1 MPIDLPPPIV
11 DIHAQVL
18 QHEQRAFRT
27 SAFLTY
33 AHNDP
38 RYVDEVNG
46 ILKMLEV
53 QTFVDKE
60 ILTVGRIDDQII
72 ASIKQVEYQIIFCTE
87 ASNSSDYCRKEVDFS
102 AGRNVKQIPI
112 FIDPIESMDWF
123 HFHLSKQYAIIVSG
137 IQNQEAAILAITKQL
152 ARLMQLDFGL
162 YQPPK

>member
-1 MPIDLPPPIV
+1 
-11 DIHAQVL
+11 
-18 QHEQRAFRT
+18 
-27 SAFLTY
+27 
-33 AHNDP
+33 
-38 RYVDEVNG
+38 
-46 ILKMLEV
+46 MLEV

-87 ASNSSDYCRKEVDFS
+87 ASNNSDYCRKEVDFS
-102 AGRNVKQIPI
+102 AGRKVKQIPI